1 MAFDERYRQ
10 QMQLLFQLLPI
21 VAREKDFALKGGT
34 AINLFE
40 LDMPRLSVDLDLA
53 YLGMEARDEALD
65 RCRKIME
72 RLAGEIERRIPQ
84 SRVERRLHDRD
95 EIRVIVKMGPIMVK
109 MESSPVARGAVG
121 PVIVR
126 EAQPRVQDQFG
137 YAAIQ
142 CISSS
147 ELFGGKFCAALD
159 RQHPRDLFDVLQL
172 MERDGVTREIFDGFL
187 VALMS
192 SNRPMAEILE
202 PNRKDFSELFRGEFQ
217 GMAELPVSLES
228 LEQAREELIHSI
240 HRFMTADDRAF
251 LLDFKRGAPDWNQFA
266 YPEAQNLPAILWKQ
280 LNLDRMNPDK
290 RQVAIERL
298 DSVLARMV

>member
-1 MAFDERYRQ
+1 MTFDERYRQ

-40 LDMPRLSVDLDLA
+40 LDMPRLSVDLDLT

-65 RCRKIME
+65 RCRTIME

-84 SRVERRLHDRD
+84 SRVERWLHARD
-95 EIRVIVKMGPIMVK
+95 QIRVIVKMGPIMVK
-109 MESSPVARGAVG
+109 MESSPVARGVVG

-142 CISSS
+142 CISSP

-202 PNRKDFSELFRGEFQ
+202 PNRKDFSEVFGGEFQ
-217 GMAELPVSLES
+217 GMTELPVSLQS
-228 LEQAREELIHSI
+228 LEQAREELIRSI
-240 HRFMTADDRAF
+240 HWLMTADDRAF
-251 LLDFKRGAPDWNQFA
+251 LLDFKGGAPDWNQFS
-266 YPEAQNLPAILWKQ
+266 YPEARNLPAIRWKQ